1 MHRIWMGTDPHVV
14 MSGLAAFLVGAALFL
29 HMWAFS
35 QFNWPSSLK
44 ARYATPPAAT
54 R

>member
-1 MHRIWMGTDPHVV
+1 MGTDPHII
-14 MSGLAAFLVGAALFL
+14 MSALGSFLVGCVLVL

-35 QFNWPSSLK
+35 QFNWPASLK
-44 ARYATPPAAT
+44 AKYASPPAAT

>member
-1 MHRIWMGTDPHVV
+1 MIMG
-14 MSGLAAFLVGAALFL
+14 GLGSFLVGAALFM

-35 QFNWPSSLK
+35 QFNWPASLK
-44 ARYATPPAAT
+44 ATYATPPAAT